1 MTIKKLLLALLFSVC
16 LFFSMITTPALA
28 GVCDQT
34 LNTGASTTTQVFW
47 EQSPAFY
54 GWSGGVIT
62 NDMYFNG
69 CGQTAAIKVS
79 LTDWERLLK
88 EGKLDGLRYIKK
100 DSNGLALRKVQGT
113 SITNI
118 PQEQFFDSTT
128 VVFQGNR

>member
-1 MTIKKLLLALLFSVC
+1 MKKLLLALLFSVC
-16 LFFSMITTPALA
+16 LLLSFATTPALA

-34 LNTGASTTTQVFW
+34 LNTGASTTTKVFW
-47 EQSPAFY
+47 EDSAAYY

-69 CGQTAAIKVS
+69 CGTTGTIKVS
-79 LTDWERLLK
+79 MDDFGKLLK

-100 DSNGLALRKVQGT
+100 DSNGIAVRKVQGT
-113 SITNI
+113 SITSI

-128 VVFQGNR
+128 LVVTGNR